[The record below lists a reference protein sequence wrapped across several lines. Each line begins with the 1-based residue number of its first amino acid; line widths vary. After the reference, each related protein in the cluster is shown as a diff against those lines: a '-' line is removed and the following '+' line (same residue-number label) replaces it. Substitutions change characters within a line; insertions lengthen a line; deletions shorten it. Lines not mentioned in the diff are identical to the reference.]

1 MPVLSGGHRLAQRCR
16 LLAAQLLIATAL
28 TLGQGTPSASAQSCQ
43 VSNTP
48 TLDFGTSS
56 PTANTDAQT
65 TVTLSCQGPPT
76 FSAQIT
82 ACVFI
87 DLGSPGGMA
96 PRKMSNDAGA
106 LMNYDLYSNAARTQ
120 LIGPFGS
127 GYPIYAINF
136 PIATAAQLQINF
148 TIYGRIPR
156 AQALPA
162 AYVYTAL
169 PGASMVRYSYGSQ
182 LLPAPSPENCRDGT
196 SLPFGGV
203 GTSNFTFGTVQARA
217 ANTCVLDMASDLDFG
232 STSRLDTP
240 INEISELRMRC
251 ATDTPWSITLDNGA
265 NSDNGQR
272 RMASNGNYIPYEL
285 YRDPVLNIPWGNT
298 QDTGISE
305 EGVNLDVAIPVY
317 GRVFQQ
323 AAPAPGNYSDTI
335 TVTLT
340 Y

>member
-1 MPVLSGGHRLAQRCR
+1 MTPTAIAGRQGHAAVILLPLVLALLLTTLAAPALAQ
-16 LLAAQLLIATAL
+16 T
-28 TLGQGTPSASAQSCQ
+28 CQ

-48 TLDFGTSS
+48 TLDFGTTS

-82 ACVFI
+82 ACIFI

-96 PRKMSNDAGA
+96 PRRMSNGAGA
-106 LMNYDLYSNAARTQ
+106 LMNYDLYSNPARTQ
-120 LIGPFGS
+120 LLGPFGG

-136 PIATAAQLQINF
+136 PIATAAQIQVNF

-169 PGASMVRYSYGSQ
+169 PGASVVRYSYGSQ
-182 LLPAPSPENCRDGT
+182 LLPSPSAENCRDGT
-196 SLPFGGV
+196 SPLFGGA
-203 GTSNFTFGTVQARA
+203 GLSNFTFGTVQARA

-232 STSRLDTP
+232 SASSLDSP
-240 INEISELRMRC
+240 LDQISEIRMRC
-251 ATDTPWSITLDNGA
+251 ATDTPWSITLDQGINP
-265 NSDNGQR
+265 DNGQR
-272 RMASNGNYIPYEL
+272 RMASNGSYINYEL
-285 YRDPVLNIPWGNT
+285 YQDPRLNIPWGNT
-298 QDTGISE
+298 RETGTSE
-305 EGVNLDVAIPVY
+305 AGVNLDVAIPVY
-317 GRVFQQ
+317 GRVFPQTT
-323 AAPAPGNYSDTI
+323 PLPGTYSDTV

>member
-1 MPVLSGGHRLAQRCR
+1 MTRT
-16 LLAAQLLIATAL
+16 ATAL
-28 TLGQGTPSASAQSCQ
+28 RQSHVVAICLALTLVLLVTTRAAPALAQTCQ

-48 TLDFGTSS
+48 TLDFGTAS

-82 ACVFI
+82 ACIFI

-96 PRKMSNDAGA
+96 PRRMSNDAGA
-106 LMNYDLYSNAARTQ
+106 LMNYDLYSNPARTQ
-120 LIGPFGS
+120 LLGPFGG

-136 PIATAAQLQINF
+136 PIATAAQLQISF

-169 PGASMVRYSYGSQ
+169 PGASVVRYSYGSQ
-182 LLPAPSPENCRDGT
+182 LLPAPSAENCRDGT
-196 SLPFGGV
+196 GPLFGGA
-203 GTSNFTFGTVQARA
+203 GLSNFTFGTVQARA
-217 ANTCVLDMASDLDFG
+217 ADTCVLDMASDLDFG
-232 STSRLDTP
+232 STSHLNSPLDQVS
-240 INEISELRMRC
+240 EIRMRC
-251 ATDTPWSITLDNGA
+251 ATETPWSITLDDGINP
-265 NSDNGQR
+265 DNGQR
-272 RMASNGNYIPYEL
+272 RMASNGSYITYEL
-285 YRDPVLNIPWGNT
+285 YKDPMLSMPWGNT
-298 QDTGISE
+298 RETGTSE
-305 EGVNLDVAIPVY
+305 EGVNLDVALPVY
-317 GRVFQQ
+317 GRVFPQ
-323 AAPAPGNYSDTI
+323 AMPLPGNYSDTV